1 MVLSTK
7 ESGKLLKQLYKNRV
21 THNQQKLS
29 VRNLT
34 MALLMLDSGLRISEV
49 VHLIRSDLFIQ
60 VKPAFTLH
68 VVRGHR
74 KKCHDRFIPLT
85 NRVRQLIESMDEFW
99 WTPDAD
105 KPGNFAFYNR
115 SALKHVTERQF
126 RRIIKQSALEAFDY
140 PITPNILRQV

>member
-7 ESGKLLKQLYKNRV
+7 ESGKLLKQLYKNST
-21 THNQQKLS
+21 THYQQKLA

-34 MALLMLDSGLRISEV
+34 MALLMLDSCLRISEI
-49 VHLIRSDLFIQ
+49 VHLVVSDLFIQ
-60 VKPAFTLH
+60 GNPVCTLH
-68 VVRGHR
+68 VVRSHR

-85 NRVRQLIESMDEFW
+85 KCVRQLIESMDEFW
-99 WTPDAD
+99 WMPDAE

-126 RRIIKQSALEAFDY
+126 QRIIKQSALEAFDY